1 MKNRVISFLLFF
13 VMLAGTFGFTIL
25 CVSGTEGDGITFD
38 AANIY
43 EAPER
48 TDRTPTTFEA
58 WIKLPKSAASG
69 RGGVIFGNY
78 GDTTSPCIS
87 FEIHN
92 GGNPRLYWLGSTSSD
107 LADCKFTDVNV
118 CTGEWLHLAI
128 VRDKTKR
135 NIHCYINGELASTMA
150 LPLKAVRNMICVEPF
165 VVGGDLRNG
174 NGQYF
179 KGSIRSVA
187 IYDSART
194 AAEIKKD
201 MESPEIC
208 DSLISYYDLT
218 KGLNDLSGNGYDLT
232 HHSAIVWIPASQKEE
247 IADFD
252 YTFAVVGDTQTV
264 ANKTPEKFHLIYDWI
279 IDNKEKKNIQF
290 VMGLGDIT
298 DQSLD
303 REWNLAMTNILRLK
317 DAGIPFSLTRGNH
330 DTVETFNKNYSYSEY
345 SSSVEGTFDETMLN
359 SWQKFSVGNR
369 KYIVFALDFGP
380 SDRVLAWAEEIIT
393 AHPDHNVIITTH
405 SYLYR
410 DGTTLD
416 ASDLYPPTSGNTG
429 DHMWEKLIKKHENIV
444 LVLSGHDPVGRIIMA
459 QNEGDNGNTV
469 TQMLVDFQYEDANQG
484 GLGIV
489 TLLHFSED
497 SDEIQVE
504 TYSTA
509 KKQYYKPKNQFTLT
523 LDFVG
528 EDPIDESPVESEES
542 SQPFE
547 DSELTTVP
555 EESETPR
562 IESSTELIADTDTT
576 VDDSVKGD
584 NAKDENSSNN
594 TIIIVG
600 ISSAAVLTLTST
612 VIIVIIKKKKT

>member
-1 MKNRVISFLLFF
+1 MLIGTLCLAVIG
-13 VMLAGTFGFTIL
+13 A
-25 CVSGTEGDGITFD
+25 SGTEGDGLTFE

-43 EAPER
+43 EATEK

-69 RGGVIFGNY
+69 RGGVIIGNY
-78 GDTTSPCIS
+78 GDSTSPCINL
-87 FEIHN
+87 EIHN
-92 GGNPRLYWLGSTSSD
+92 GGNPRLYWLGRTSSD

-118 CTGEWLHLAI
+118 CTGEWLHLAV

-135 NIHCYINGELASTMA
+135 KVHCYINGELVSTLD
-150 LPLKAVRNMICVEPF
+150 LPLKAVRNMLCVEPF

-174 NGQYF
+174 NAQYF

-187 IYDSART
+187 IYDSVRT
-194 AAEIKKD
+194 EAEIKKD

-208 DSLISYYDLT
+208 DSLISYYDLSN
-218 KGLNDLSGNGYDLT
+218 GLSDLSGNGYDLT
-232 HHSAIVWIPASQKEE
+232 KHSSIVWIPETQKED
-247 IADFD
+247 ITDFD
-252 YTFAVVGDTQTV
+252 YSFVVVGDTQTV
-264 ANKTPEKFHLIYDWI
+264 ANKTPEKFRLIYDWI

-298 DQSLD
+298 DESLD
-303 REWNLAMTNILRLK
+303 REWNLAMYNIRRMK

-330 DTVETFNKNYSYSEY
+330 DTVETFNKNYSYEEF
-345 SSSVEGTFDETMLN
+345 SSSVEGAFDETMLN
-359 SWQKFSVGNR
+359 TWQKFSVGNR

-380 SDRVLAWAEEIIT
+380 SDAVLAWAEEIIT

-416 ASDLYPPTSGNTG
+416 SSDLYPPTSGNTG

-459 QNEGDNGNTV
+459 QDEGDNGNIV

-489 TLLHFSED
+489 TILHFSEN

-509 KKQYYKPKNQFTLT
+509 QKQYYKPRNQFTFT

-528 EDPIDESPVESEES
+528 EDPIDESPAEPEESIPSSEES
-542 SQPFE
+542 E
-547 DSELTTVP
+547 VTTTP
-555 EESETPR
+555 EESES
-562 IESSTELIADTDTT
+562 ESSESAAEIITDSSTATENVGNGGNDI
-576 VDDSVKGD
+576 
-584 NAKDENSSNN
+584 
-594 TIIIVG
+594 IIIVS
-600 ISSAAVLTLTST
+600 ISAAVLLTLTAI
-612 VIIVIIKKKKT
+612 VIIVILKKKKK

>member
-1 MKNRVISFLLFF
+1 MKNRVISIILFF
-13 VMLAGTFGFTIL
+13 SVIIGALLLASVSIGGADETGLTF
-25 CVSGTEGDGITFD
+25 EGS
-38 AANIY
+38 NIY

-58 WIKLPKSAASG
+58 WIKLPKSAANG
-69 RGGVIFGNY
+69 RGGVIIGNY
-78 GDTTSPCIS
+78 GDATSPCINL
-87 FEIHN
+87 EIHN
-92 GGNPRLYWLGSTSSD
+92 GGNPRLYWLGRTSSD

-118 CTGEWLHLAI
+118 CTGEWLHLAV
-128 VRDKTKR
+128 VRNKTKR
-135 NIHCYINGELASTMA
+135 KVHCYINGELVSTID
-150 LPLKAVRNMICVEPF
+150 LPLKAVRDMICVEPF

-187 IYDSART
+187 IYDSVRT
-194 AAEIKKD
+194 AEDIKKD
-201 MESPEIC
+201 MASPEIC

-232 HHSAIVWIPASQKEE
+232 HHSSIVWIPASQKEE
-247 IADFD
+247 ITDFD
-252 YTFAVVGDTQTV
+252 YTFAVIGDTQTV
-264 ANKTPEKFHLIYDWI
+264 ANKTPEKFRLIYDWI
-279 IDNKEKKNIQF
+279 INNKEKKNIQF
-290 VMGLGDIT
+290 AMGLGDIT
-298 DQSLD
+298 DESLD
-303 REWNLAMTNILRLK
+303 REWNLAMYNIRRMA

-330 DTVETFNKNYSYSEY
+330 DTVNTFTKNYSYSEFA
-345 SSSVEGTFDETMLN
+345 SSVEGTFDDTMLN
-359 SWQKFSVGNR
+359 TWQKFSVGNR

-380 SDRVLAWAEEIIT
+380 SDQVLAWAEEIIT

-416 ASDLYPPTSGNTG
+416 AADLYPPTSGNTG
-429 DHMWEKLIKKHENIV
+429 DHMWKKLIKKHENIV

-459 QNEGDNGNTV
+459 QDEGDNGNTV
-469 TQMLVDFQYEDANQG
+469 TQMLVDFQYEDASQG

-509 KKQYYKPKNQFTLT
+509 KEQYYKPKNQFTFT

-528 EDPIDESPVESEES
+528 EDPIDESPVEPEES
-542 SQPFE
+542 SE
-547 DSELTTVP
+547 DTGATTTP
-555 EESETPR
+555 EESESLT
-562 IESSTELIADTDTT
+562 IESSTELIANTDTT
-576 VDDSVKGD
+576 EDNGVGGD
-584 NAKDENSSNN
+584 NTKDENGPNN
-594 TIIIVG
+594 IIIIVG
-600 ISSAAVLTLTST
+600 ISAAILLTLTAT
-612 VIIVIIKKKKT
+612 VVIVTIKKKKK